1 MTPSSTVDGQALER
15 LVQQVRGVVAVR
27 VVPDSLGQVGEIH
40 VVADPGRSAKQM
52 VRDVESII
60 YVRGGVRVDH
70 RKISLVQIAETTLHP
85 ATVRPRLRLIDSV
98 HDDDAAGTRVA
109 ITLGL
114 GERVL
119 HGESQGEAGAPE
131 NLARLAGEATLQA
144 LNDVVGDQAQL
155 RLRQVQVNAF
165 DGMQVCLAHVAL
177 LSDDATTS
185 LLGVAMVR
193 DDLVATAARATL
205 DAVNR
210 TLERLFA

>member
-98 HDDDAAGTRVA
+98 HDDAAGTRVA